1 MNFSYSRNMQYMPDF
16 GLTSISGLE
25 NASKYRQAVNAA
37 NYLVNDATL
46 NADLALNTAKNQIST
61 AEYAGGQQRQ
71 SNIFGS
77 VRDAALSAGS
87 GFAYK
92 SLRTPTRTPKP
103 IPGVTE
109 YPDTGLLPPMERPI
123 IGFPYDYS
131 TYDVA

>member
-1 MNFSYSRNMQYMPDF
+1 MPDF

-25 NASKYRQAVNAA
+25 NESKYLRAVREA

-46 NADLALNTAKNQIST
+46 DADLAWNTAKDQISA

-71 SNIFGS
+71 TNIFGS
-77 VRDAALSAGS
+77 VMDAAVSAGS